1 MRKAQAHYRQNSN
14 IMTSMSIKG
23 KDEQDYQELLD
34 LLKKYR
40 ISKGEYFIASY
51 RELDKGNTN
60 DLRLKQLA
68 WSC

>member
-51 RELDKGNTN
+51 RHVTFF
-60 DLRLKQLA
+60 
-68 WSC
+68 